1 MVRWGKKASKYYC
14 QNAEKLV
21 EKRDEPY
28 SVMMSWIRR
37 KISFSM
43 MKLIIM
49 FIRGGRSIKH
59 KQQKASYGVMNN
71 LTPKAC

>member
-1 MVRWGKKASKYYC
+1 
-14 QNAEKLV
+14 
-21 EKRDEPY
+21 
-28 SVMMSWIRR
+28 
-37 KISFSM
+37 M

-71 LTPKAC
+71 LTPKVC